1 MPPTYYRG
9 CWHVVSRGFFCRY
22 SLVSSL
28 LKAVYDPKA
37 SVPHAASL
45 RQGCP
50 HCARFPTAA
59 SRRSL
64 GRVSVPIWPVGLSTR
79 LPVVGTVGR
88 HPAVYLMGRGAIPS
102 RRGFSPGAMR
112 HPGVSGIT
120 RPFGRLSRGRGQVL
134 HVLLS
139 RSPLASTR
147 RWVPF
152 DLHVL
157 GAPPAFIL
165 SQDRTLRPKY
175 VWASSPSGPLSHSL
189 IGSVRFIWF
198 CLIGKGISRGRLSA
212 ALRKTNPS
220 QTISNGSMS
229 ARMRHIW
236 CVHPRSIRFSRC
248 TPSRLIRSDRAARQ
262 GDILPDRRGPRGGNH
277 ALHIL
282 FTNKLIL
289 QLFH

>member
-1 MPPTYYRG
+1 MLLLRVTSFYSSPPKVLYN
-9 CWHVVSRGFFCRY
+9 
-22 SLVSSL
+22 
-28 LKAVYDPKA
+28 PKA
-37 SVPHAASL
+37 FFTHAAWLHQSFL
-45 RQGCP
+45 
-50 HCARFPTAA
+50 HCAIFPTAA

-102 RRGFSPGAMR
+102 RRGFSRGAMR

-139 RSPLASTR
+139 RSPLASLR
-147 RWVPF
+147 RGVPF

-175 VWASSPSGPLSHSL
+175 SGLRARPVLTTISR
-189 IGSVRFIWF
+189 SVPFDSYGF
-198 CLIGKGISRGRLSA
+198 SIGKGISRGRLSA

-220 QTISNGSMS
+220 
-229 ARMRHIW
+229 
-236 CVHPRSIRFSRC
+236 
-248 TPSRLIRSDRAARQ
+248 
-262 GDILPDRRGPRGGNH
+262 
-277 ALHIL
+277 
-282 FTNKLIL
+282 
-289 QLFH
+289 

>member
-1 MPPTYYRG
+1 
-9 CWHVVSRGFFCRY
+9 
-22 SLVSSL
+22 
-28 LKAVYDPKA
+28 
-37 SVPHAASL
+37 
-45 RQGCP
+45 
-50 HCARFPTAA
+50 
-59 SRRSL
+59 
-64 GRVSVPIWPVGLSTR
+64 
-79 LPVVGTVGR
+79 
-88 HPAVYLMGRGAIPS
+88 MGRGAIPS

-165 SQDRTLRPKY
+165 SQDRTLRPNMF
-175 VWASSPSGPLSHSL
+175 GPRARPVLSV
-189 IGSVRFIWF
+189 IADRFRSIHMVLF
-198 CLIGKGISRGRLSA
+198 DRKRNSRGRLSA

-248 TPSRLIRSDRAARQ
+248 TPARLIRSDRAARQ
-262 GDILPDRRGPRGGNH
+262 GDILPDRRGPRGGNLVAH
-277 ALHIL
+277 NSYTFIPAADACQSLPTTRRAYLYIDQLHG
-282 FTNKLIL
+282 
-289 QLFH
+289 